1 MTDRVARHKTAM
13 SRAALSRP
21 VATAI
26 RDSVVTEATSVFDY
40 GCGRG
45 DDLRNLAALG
55 YTVNGW
61 DPTHRPSAPRE
72 SADVVNLGYVVNVIE
87 DPQERVETLRSAW
100 QLAGRALVVS
110 SRLTWD
116 ARSLS
121 GRPLGDGLM
130 TRTGTFQKLYEQ
142 AELGRWIKDTLGAEV
157 HAAAP
162 GIYYAFR
169 ETTDAQAFL
178 ANRVHIYRPSL
189 QIDPHE
195 VYEMNVGALEPL
207 LSFMKLHGRAPRSGE
222 LNNDAV
228 SAITEAVGSIG
239 RAQQLIR
246 KVTDDEFWK
255 KVTIH
260 RRAEL
265 LVYIALSRFSGRP
278 RFNQLGVTLATDI
291 RTLFGKYRDACL
303 QADRMLLACGDPAI
317 ILVNARSSTVGK
329 QTPSALYVHRSALA
343 ELPPIMQVYEGCARA
358 LSGTVEHANL
368 VKLSVAEPQISYL
381 TYPGFDRDAHPT
393 LASSV
398 IVNLRKLTVDWR
410 DYTRSPNPPLL
421 HRKEEFLGADH
432 PRRVMYSRLTRAE
445 QLAGLYAHPE
455 TIGTSEGW
463 RQALRSAN
471 VSVHGHR
478 LLRPTVGGAP
488 S

>member
-1 MTDRVARHKTAM
+1 MTERVARHKTAM
-13 SRAALSRP
+13 SRGALSRP

-26 RDSVVTEATSVFDY
+26 RDSVVTESTSIFDY

-61 DPTHRPSAPRE
+61 DPTHRASAARE
-72 SADVVNLGYVVNVIE
+72 PADVVNLGYVVNVIE
-87 DPQERVETLRSAW
+87 DPHERVDTLRSAW
-100 QLAGRALVVS
+100 QLARRVLVVS

-142 AELGRWIKDTLGAEV
+142 AELGRWIEESLGAEV

-162 GIYYAFR
+162 GIYYVFKDPS
-169 ETTDAQAFL
+169 DAQAFL
-178 ANRVHIYRPSL
+178 ANRVHTYRPR
-189 QIDPHE
+189 IRINPHE
-195 VYEMNVGALEPL
+195 LYESNEEALEPL
-207 LSFMKLHGRAPRSGE
+207 MSFMKLHGRPPRNGE
-222 LNNDAV
+222 LTDDAT
-228 SAITEAVGSIG
+228 STIKDAVGSIG

-246 KVTDDEFWK
+246 EVTSDEYWEKVS
-255 KVTIH
+255 IH

-278 RFNQLGVTLATDI
+278 RFNQLGSTLATDI
-291 RTLFGKYRDACL
+291 RTHFGKYLDACL

-317 ILVNARSSTVGK
+317 VLVNARSSSVGK
-329 QTPSALYVHRSALA
+329 QTPSALYVHRSALG
-343 ELPPIMQVYEGCARA
+343 ELPPILQVYEGCARA
-358 LSGTVEHANL
+358 LSGTVEHSNL
-368 VKLSVAEPQISYL
+368 VKLSVAEPQVSYL
-381 TYPGFDRDAHPT
+381 TYPEFERDAHPT

-410 DYTRSPNPPLL
+410 DYRQSVNPPLL

-432 PRRVMYSRLTRAE
+432 PKRRTYSRLTRAE
-445 QLAGLYAHPE
+445 KRVGLYQNPEKIGTLAG
-455 TIGTSEGW
+455 W
-463 RQALRSAN
+463 QQALKESR
-471 VSVHGHR
+471 VCIRGHR
-478 LLRPTVGGAP
+478 VV
-488 S
+488 SNE